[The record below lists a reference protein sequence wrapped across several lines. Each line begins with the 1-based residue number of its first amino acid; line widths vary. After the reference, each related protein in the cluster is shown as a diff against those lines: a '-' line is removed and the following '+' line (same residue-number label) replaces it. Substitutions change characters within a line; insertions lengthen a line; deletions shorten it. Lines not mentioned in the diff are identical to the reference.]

1 MIAVDK
7 QQPKMKNTE
16 SVPQIT
22 REGEHIDAT
31 RAKSSAA
38 VPCGMP
44 KWLTRITGQQQNN
57 YSTMTSSQARSLGS
71 SFADPGLI
79 GVGCTPPRS
88 NHFII
93 VGSSDGKATTMIVE
107 NSNIQGNDSDI
118 QRKSS
123 SSTILLHKGGLG
135 ISYSAS
141 NSPIARRRDTSAL
154 AGSGKRTWS
163 GSGANNLNF
172 LDAVSPSADSDF
184 YNLLI
189 GRTSSNVKENTT
201 YENEIY
207 DERHIPCRGDQVVYD
222 GVKSSRLIREHE
234 FADVKDLKEKIE
246 KVIPKGS
253 EFPVATK
260 ESLDGLTKESLKETD
275 DNLFDMDEHPTTS
288 LDDQKQILASGVG
301 ATYRQEHDGTEETST
316 MTLTQKI
323 LEKGMPQNWFFQSNE
338 MAERGNKDVISGRNY
353 VNGKKH
359 KNIGKHLNPNQMREL
374 NAWAPQNL

>member
-1 MIAVDK
+1 
-7 QQPKMKNTE
+7 MKNTE

-22 REGEHIDAT
+22 HEGEHGDVT
-31 RAKSSAA
+31 RSKSSAA

-57 YSTMTSSQARSLGS
+57 YATMTSSQARSLGS

-88 NHFII
+88 NHLII

-107 NSNIQGNDSDI
+107 NSNIQANNSDN

-123 SSTILLHKGGLG
+123 TIMLYKGGLG

-141 NSPIARRRDTSAL
+141 NSPIPRRRDTSAL
-154 AGSGKRTWS
+154 CGSGKRTWS

-189 GRTSSNVKENTT
+189 GRTSSNVNENTT

-207 DERHIPCRGDQVVYD
+207 DENHIPCRGDQVVYD
-222 GVKSSRLIREHE
+222 GVKPSRLIREYE
-234 FADVKDLKEKIE
+234 FADVKDLKEKLE

-288 LDDQKQILASGVG
+288 SDGQKQILVSGTG
-301 ATYRQEHDGTEETST
+301 TTYRQENDDMEETSK

-323 LEKGMPQNWFFQSNE
+323 FEKGMPQNWFFQSNE
-338 MAERGNKDVISGRNY
+338 MAEKGNKDVISGRNY

-359 KNIGKHLNPNQMREL
+359 KNIRQDSSHMREL